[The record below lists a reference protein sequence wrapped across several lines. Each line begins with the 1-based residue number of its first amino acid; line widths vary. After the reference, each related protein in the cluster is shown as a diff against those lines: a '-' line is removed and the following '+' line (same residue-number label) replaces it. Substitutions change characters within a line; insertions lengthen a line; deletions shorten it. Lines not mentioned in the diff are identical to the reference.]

1 MSSSNILLANNEW
14 IEVTPSVKVS
24 GPLHKVQFA
33 GAVSNQP
40 ENDPTDI
47 KIEENGKRIFVKRKN
62 EREDDRVFTI
72 TYRVNA
78 HGADYFANTKVIV
91 RKPNKSS

>member
-1 MSSSNILLANNEW
+1 MSSNILLANNEW

-33 GAVSNQP
+33 GVVSNQP
-40 ENDPTDI
+40 ENDPVDI
-47 KIEENGKRIFVKRKN
+47 KIEENGKRILVKRKN
-62 EREDDRVFTI
+62 EREEDRVFTI

-78 HGADYFANTKVIV
+78 HGADYFANSKVVV
-91 RKPNKSS
+91 RKASTNS